1 MLQCIFNALK
11 YNALGTVIILAVPLT
26 NTFIG
31 IHMYSFVT
39 SCYSHIMICL
49 LHVMVT
55 EFLPDNLTDPRLC
68 IGSF

>member
-26 NTFIG
+26 NIFIG

-39 SCYSHIMICL
+39 SCYSHTTICL
-49 LHVMVT
+49 SHVMAT
-55 EFLPDNLTDPRLC
+55 EFLPDN
-68 IGSF
+68 